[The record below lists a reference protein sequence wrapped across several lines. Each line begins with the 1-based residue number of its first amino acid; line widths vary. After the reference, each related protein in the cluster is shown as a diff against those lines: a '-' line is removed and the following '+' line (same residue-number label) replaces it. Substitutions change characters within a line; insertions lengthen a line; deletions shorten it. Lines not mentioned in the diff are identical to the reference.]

1 MVEKLRSCRNGT
13 KVEKFKNIFLRCIS
27 STFGKTLVIHLKDLV
42 CLNKET
48 FTNDFQFS
56 VPFEILTT
64 GYNAEEPVSHHNV
77 SHSDAKSI
85 TLPGIK
91 MNEFHLILIKNS
103 ASF

>member
-1 MVEKLRSCRNGT
+1 MFKQRNSH
-13 KVEKFKNIFLRCIS
+13 KC
-27 STFGKTLVIHLKDLV
+27 
-42 CLNKET
+42 
-48 FTNDFQFS
+48 FS
-56 VPFEILTT
+56 VPSEILKT
-64 GYNAEEPVSHHNV
+64 GYNAEEPMSHHNV